1 MWLSLTPFAL
11 IFSALIRSRNVL
23 YDWRLLPIKQAAPKV
38 ISVGNLTVGGSGKT
52 PFVLW
57 LAQALQLRNN
67 YRIGILTRGYKGSRS
82 DTTAVGAGGE
92 IWATPT
98 EVGDEA
104 VMLARTFSGIVIT
117 GKNRLKA
124 AQLAG
129 QAFASD
135 VVILD
140 DGFQH
145 RKLKRDVDLLLI
157 AGRHGL
163 DRQWLLPAGPL
174 REPLSAT
181 RRADLV
187 VLTKTRRGERPKGV
201 DPDQAQGEP
210 PLFYG
215 DLTPT
220 SLVQSVQG
228 SWQELPLS
236 LLYHQ
241 RVLAVAGIAD
251 PLPFYTLLQQH
262 EAELTEVVSF
272 PDHHT
277 YTQADWRTIVTAGRR
292 CTLIVT
298 TEKDLVKLERFP
310 FPTGKLVALR
320 VRMQVSDADR
330 LLSRIERQLKHQTE
344 TE

>member
-1 MWLSLTPFAL
+1 MWLLLVPFAL
-11 IFSALIRSRNVL
+11 GFSALARTRNVL
-23 YDWRLLPIKQAAPKV
+23 YDWRLLPIRRATPKV

-57 LAQALQLRNN
+57 LAQALQHRTH
-67 YRIGILTRGYKGSRS
+67 YRTAILTRGYKGSRS

-92 IWATPT
+92 IWATPA

-104 VMLARTFSGIVIT
+104 VMLARSFSGVVIA

-124 AQLAG
+124 AQLAS
-129 QAFASD
+129 QNFASEL
-135 VVILD
+135 VILD

-145 RKLKRDVDLLLI
+145 RRLTRDVDLLLI
-157 AGRHGL
+157 AGRQDHPGL

-174 REPLSAT
+174 REPLSAA
-181 RRADLV
+181 RRADMV
-187 VLTKTRRGERPKGV
+187 IVTKGGRRTGV
-201 DPDQAQGEP
+201 HPDHDSP
-210 PLFYG
+210 PLFSG
-215 DLTPT
+215 DLVPT
-220 SLVQSVQG
+220 SLVESVQG
-228 SWQELPLS
+228 DWHERPLG
-236 LLYHQ
+236 LLHRR

-251 PLPFYTLLQQH
+251 PAPFYALLQEH

-277 YTQADWRTIVTAGRR
+277 YTQADWQTIVTIGRR
-292 CTLIVT
+292 CDLIVT

-320 VRMQVSDADR
+320 VRMQVSNAER
-330 LLSRIERQLKHQTE
+330 LLSRIERQLAHQTE
-344 TE
+344 KMG